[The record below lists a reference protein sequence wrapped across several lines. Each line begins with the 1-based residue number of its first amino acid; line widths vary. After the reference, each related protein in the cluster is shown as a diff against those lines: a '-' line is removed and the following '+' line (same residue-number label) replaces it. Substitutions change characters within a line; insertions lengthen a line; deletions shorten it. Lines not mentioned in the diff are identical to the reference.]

1 MIKTCCKL
9 INGFFYSPIDKL
21 ASFHFKKI
29 EFEYECDLDPQLCDS
44 ILIFE
49 SILTLVSLPNLDT
62 FPEPT
67 FIPVPIYFKIE
78 LPILVS
84 HVSLMRKECEF

>member
-9 INGFFYSPIDKL
+9 INGFFYSPIDM

-29 EFEYECDLDPQLCDS
+29 EFDYECDLDPQLCDS
-44 ILIFE
+44 VLIYK
-49 SILTLVSLPNLDT
+49 SMLALVSIPNLDT

-67 FIPVPIYFKIE
+67 FIPVPIDFKVE

-84 HVSLMRKECEF
+84 HVSLMEKECEF